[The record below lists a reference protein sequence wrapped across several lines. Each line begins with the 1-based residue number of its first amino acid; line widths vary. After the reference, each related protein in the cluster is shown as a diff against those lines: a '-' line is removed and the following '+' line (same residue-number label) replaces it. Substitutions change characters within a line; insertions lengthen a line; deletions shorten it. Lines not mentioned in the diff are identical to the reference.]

1 MYEAFI
7 RIFYPL
13 KEGKIVIHSEKN
25 WDQELNPV
33 SVDKNSH
40 CYEFHVSH
48 DKYYLS
54 FKPCIRLGSHLLWS
68 RGMNK
73 LAIMG
78 MPEVQDFYPYF
89 YDSEEGAITG
99 IIELPSSVFNMT
111 RKLRIYIPPGYNEN
125 ILKRYS
131 VIYMHDGKNLFFPE
145 EAFLGQ
151 EWKINNTLEV
161 LDRMNFIDQAIV
173 AGIYA
178 EDRNKEY
185 TKPGYE
191 TYGRFMVEEL
201 KPWIDSNYR
210 TMQDRDNN
218 FIIGSSLGGVLS
230 FYLAW
235 QWPEVF
241 GGCACLSSTF
251 SWKDDL
257 IERVEKEP
265 LLGRAN
271 LKFYLD
277 SGWPADNYEVTLKM
291 ALTLISRGYNPG
303 RDFLY
308 LAFPLASHSEHAWRE
323 RVHIPLQLFAGKVRR
338 NDLPGNFLL
347 RLSDE

>member
-1 MYEAFI
+1 MYKAVI

-13 KEGKIVIHSEKN
+13 QEGKMVIHSEKN
-25 WDQELNPV
+25 WDRELNPV
-33 SVDKNSH
+33 CVDKDSH
-40 CYEFHVSH
+40 CYEFHISH

-54 FKPCIRLGSHLLWS
+54 FKPCIRLGPHLLWS

-89 YDSEEGAITG
+89 YDPEEGTISG
-99 IIELPSSVFNMT
+99 IVELPSSAFNMT
-111 RKLRIYIPPGYNEN
+111 RKFRIYMPPGYNEN

-151 EWKINNTLEV
+151 DWKINNTLEI

-178 EDRNKEY
+178 EDRLKEY

-191 TYGRFMVEEL
+191 TYGRFIVEEL

-291 ALTLISRGYNPG
+291 AMTLISRGYNPG

-308 LAFPLASHSEHAWRE
+308 LAFPLASHSEYAWRE
-323 RVHIPLQLFAGKVRR
+323 RVHIPLQIFAGKIRR

-347 RLSDE
+347 RLSDG